1 MGRKILNLTVCNF
14 SNLEISHVSLCTI
27 LTHQIHMTYKAIV
40 ALQFR
45 QTYRQWPNMQQKRAT
60 PLKQE
65 EPTTAYSWQMCLQYS
80 HSCRIQNMNKIVEIL
95 GVHNS
100 VITAT
105 WQWSIMLHEVNGSC
119 CRSEVLLTNFSYRT
133 KSDLQQF
140 AAIPL
145 N

>member
-1 MGRKILNLTVCNF
+1 
-14 SNLEISHVSLCTI
+14 
-27 LTHQIHMTYKAIV
+27 
-40 ALQFR
+40 
-45 QTYRQWPNMQQKRAT
+45 
-60 PLKQE
+60 
-65 EPTTAYSWQMCLQYS
+65 MCLQYS
-80 HSCRIQNMNKIVEIL
+80 HSCRIQIQNMNKIVEIL

-105 WQWSIMLHEVNGSC
+105 WQWSIMLHEVNGNC